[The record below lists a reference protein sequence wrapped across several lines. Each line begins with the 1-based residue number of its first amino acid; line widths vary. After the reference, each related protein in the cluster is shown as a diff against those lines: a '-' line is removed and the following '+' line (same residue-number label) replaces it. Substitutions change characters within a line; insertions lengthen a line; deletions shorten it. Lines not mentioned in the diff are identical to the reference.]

1 MSVSD
6 VLEKLAVIGETKGFN
21 LKAGI
26 KLPVAHQPPPPCRPP
41 VPPQIAPV
49 SPQPPRRPPP
59 PSPNS
64 QQRHVSSTS
73 HPTHSQQNA
82 LTAASSHPPMPGLF
96 SSIKGGAGSLF
107 KNLKV
112 VFISL
117 NCQIFRLQSSVAEIF
132 ICSVFFLSTRFRLP
146 CG

>member
-1 MSVSD
+1 MTVSE

-26 KLPVAHQPPPPCRPP
+26 KLHVAHQPPPPCRPS
-41 VPPQIAPV
+41 VPPQIVPV

-59 PSPNS
+59 PSPSS
-64 QQRHVSSTS
+64 QHRHVSTHASHS
-73 HPTHSQQNA
+73 HPN
-82 LTAASSHPPMPGLF
+82 ASSHQPMPGLF

-112 VFISL
+112 LLVVYL
-117 NCQIFRLQSSVAEIF
+117 NLHLSFSIIG
-132 ICSVFFLSTRFRLP
+132 CSNLF
-146 CG
+146 